1 MRRESGPLGD
11 MDRSVINHVNG
22 IYYTKAFVDSGC
34 LCFAI
39 VSLSFARRL
48 RLPRIPITLR
58 DLEQVNVTVK
68 DAVREV
74 TYIDT
79 DIDGYKRNRVFFYII
94 PD

>member
-1 MRRESGPLGD
+1 MNGNPFYVNFG
-11 MDRSVINHVNG
+11 ING
-22 IYYTKAFVDSGC
+22 IHYTKAFVDSGC
-34 LCFAI
+34 LCFAT

-68 DAVREV
+68 DAIREV

-79 DIDGYKRNRVFFYII
+79 DIDGHKRNRVFFYII